1 MGESSF
7 HEGISLGDEL
17 NFGSGQSARWT
28 GNEPGA
34 SLHALCHIDGMLGW
48 FWRYTTQS
56 QAFNDD
62 MELMFGCMEVPSSSP
77 LIDARYN
84 KLTRPVDG
92 LARAANG
99 IASDVSMNLD
109 PRHHS

>member
-17 NFGSGQSARWT
+17 NFGSGQSVRWT

-34 SLHALCHIDGMLGW
+34 SLHALCHIAGMSCW
-48 FWRYTTQS
+48 FWRYRIQFD
-56 QAFNDD
+56 AFNNDV
-62 MELMFGCMEVPSSSP
+62 EVMFERMEVPSSSP

-84 KLTRPVDG
+84 KLKRPVDG
-92 LARAANG
+92 LAHTSNN